1 MTIRLIK
8 AVLTRD
14 TELFGKMDPFCRFF
28 HKNTTAN
35 SRVMEG
41 AGKTPVFNQDFE
53 FMIEGYD
60 EEITL
65 GAYDKESVKKDD
77 FIGSTVLK
85 ADDLIALAKREDS
98 LFDVEIHFKG
108 KLGLTRSAGRIFLSA
123 KYIDFNVQI
132 EETKSEEIQFDAP

>member
-1 MTIRLIK
+1 
-8 AVLTRD
+8 
-14 TELFGKMDPFCRFF
+14 
-28 HKNTTAN
+28 
-35 SRVMEG
+35 MEG

-98 LFDVEIHFKG
+98 SFDVEIHFKG